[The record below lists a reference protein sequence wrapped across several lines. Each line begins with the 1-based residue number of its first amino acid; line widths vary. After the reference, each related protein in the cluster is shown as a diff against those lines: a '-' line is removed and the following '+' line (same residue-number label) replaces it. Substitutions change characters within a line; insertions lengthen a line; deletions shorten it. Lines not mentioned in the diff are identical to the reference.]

1 MKFNIAAFTHI
12 GTVRSV
18 NQDRILVNDKLLQDG
33 THRLDDQPFCYCFV
47 ADGIGGSS
55 HGEIASQFVLEK
67 IYDLKQK
74 MLVSDTDEIHQI
86 LLAIN
91 FDLLGFSGTDVSIKG
106 TGTTLTGLMIDEMG
120 ENLAIHAGDSELWAF
135 KNHLLFKLTDDQVFD
150 DSEPGSPLISY
161 FGGFENHLNLNVNSS
176 MIRKIND
183 RDIFIVCSD
192 GFFNSLT
199 PKNVREVLLDRHSL
213 YDKSNILLDK
223 ALTRGSNDNISCIL
237 IEVSDLPS

>member
-1 MKFNIAAFTHI
+1 MNGNAKYRT
-12 GTVRSV
+12 
-18 NQDRILVNDKLLQDG
+18 
-33 THRLDDQPFCYCFV
+33 
-47 ADGIGGSS
+47 
-55 HGEIASQFVLEK
+55 
-67 IYDLKQK
+67 
-74 MLVSDTDEIHQI
+74 
-86 LLAIN
+86 
-91 FDLLGFSGTDVSIKG
+91 
-106 TGTTLTGLMIDEMG
+106 
-120 ENLAIHAGDSELWAF
+120 IHAGDSELWAF

-199 PKNVREVLLDRHSL
+199 PKIVREVLLDRHSL

-237 IEVSDLPS
+237 IEVSDSPT